1 METTTTKTENKMVKM
16 FNELKAKRPD
26 AVILF
31 RVGDFYESYFDDA
44 KKVADATGI
53 TLTKRSGENGYC
65 LTGFPHHALDIYLP
79 KIIRAGLR
87 VAICDDISEPVKLK
101 KRGSNETTQEPQV
114 EDAEAEEIKDEEQSQ
129 EPQTDEQPTET
140 KSAKIIYTDKE
151 AEDYTPKNGK
161 TFALT
166 EMQEIIGG
174 YVEPI
179 RLNDGRMIIVDE
191 EGKSKNKAV
200 NIPATNILRRDH
212 YTTDYIVGTAIVCDA
227 DMLD

>member
-1 METTTTKTENKMVKM
+1 METTTTKTENKMIKQ
-16 FNELKAKRPD
+16 FNELKAKHPD

-53 TLTKRSGENGYC
+53 TLTKRSGEDGYY
-65 LTGFPHHALDIYLP
+65 LTGFPHHSLDIYLP
-79 KIIRAGLR
+79 KIIRAGNR
-87 VAICDDISEPVKLK
+87 VAICDDIFKAIKQENS
-101 KRGSNETTQEPQV
+101 GSNETTQESQV
-114 EDAEAEEIKDEEQSQ
+114 EDAEAEEIKDDEQPQ
-129 EPQTDEQPTET
+129 EPHTDEQATET

-166 EMQEIIGG
+166 EMQEIVGG
-174 YVEPI
+174 YIEPI
-179 RLNDGRMIIVDE
+179 RLNDGRVIIVDE
-191 EGKSKNKAV
+191 DGKSKGKAV

-227 DMLD
+227 DMID

>member
-1 METTTTKTENKMVKM
+1 MIETFKM
-16 FNELKAKRPD
+16 LKEKHSD
-26 AVILF
+26 VLILF
-31 RVGDFYESYFDDA
+31 RVGDFYESYFEDA
-44 KKVADATGI
+44 KKVSEVLGV
-53 TLTKRSGENGYC
+53 TLTENEKDDIFI
-65 LTGFPHHALDIYLP
+65 TSFPTQSLDTYLP
-79 KIIRAGLR
+79 KLIRAGLR
-87 VAICDDISEPVKLK
+87 VAICDDISEPTKLK
-101 KRGSNETTQEPQV
+101 KRGSDEKTEESETQV
-114 EDAEAEEIKDEEQSQ
+114 EDVEAEEIKDEEQPQ
-129 EPQTDEQPTET
+129 EPQTDERATET

-191 EGKSKNKAV
+191 DGKSKGKAV

-212 YTTDYIVGTAIVCDA
+212 FTTDYIVGTAIVCDA
-227 DMLD
+227 DMIE

>member
-1 METTTTKTENKMVKM
+1 MKTTTKETENRMVEM
-16 FNELKAKRPD
+16 FNELKAKHPD
-26 AVILF
+26 AVVLF

-44 KKVADATGI
+44 KKVADATGT
-53 TLTKRSGENGYC
+53 TLTKRSGEDGYY

-87 VAICDDISEPVKLK
+87 VAICDDISEPIKLK

-114 EDAEAEEIKDEEQSQ
+114 EDADAEEIKDE
-129 EPQTDEQPTET
+129 EQPTET

-191 EGKSKNKAV
+191 DGKSKDKAV

-212 YTTDYIVGTAIVCDA
+212 YTTDYIVGTAIGCAA
-227 DMLD
+227 DMIE

>member
-16 FNELKAKRPD
+16 FNELKAKHSD

-31 RVGDFYESYFDDA
+31 RVGDFYESYLDDA
-44 KKVADATGI
+44 KKLSEILGL
-53 TLTKRSGENGYC
+53 TLTRQAKTKMD
-65 LTGFPHHALDIYLP
+65 LTGFPYHALDTYLP
-79 KIIRAGLR
+79 KLIRAGLR

-114 EDAEAEEIKDEEQSQ
+114 EDADAEEIKDDEQPQ
-129 EPQTDEQPTET
+129 EPQTDEQATET
-140 KSAKIIYTDKE
+140 KSARIIYTDKE
-151 AEDYTPKNGK
+151 AEEYTPKNGK

-166 EMQEIIGG
+166 EMQEIVGG
-174 YVEPI
+174 YIEPI

-191 EGKSKNKAV
+191 DGKSKDKAV

-227 DMLD
+227 DMVE

>member
-1 METTTTKTENKMVKM
+1 MRKMIETFKM
-16 FNELKAKRPD
+16 LKEKHSD
-26 AVILF
+26 VLILF
-31 RVGDFYESYFDDA
+31 RVGDFYESYFEDA
-44 KKVADATGI
+44 KKVSEVLGV
-53 TLTKRSGENGYC
+53 TLTENEKDDIFI
-65 LTGFPHHALDIYLP
+65 TSFPTQSLDTYLP
-79 KIIRAGLR
+79 KLIRAGLR

-114 EDAEAEEIKDEEQSQ
+114 EDAEAEEIKDEEQPQ
-129 EPQTDEQPTET
+129 EPQTDEQPNET

-151 AEDYTPKNGK
+151 DEDYTPKNGK

-191 EGKSKNKAV
+191 DGKSKDKAV

-212 YTTDYIVGTAIVCDA
+212 FTTDYIVGTAIVCDA
-227 DMLD
+227 DMIE

>member
-16 FNELKAKRPD
+16 FNELKAKHPD

-31 RVGDFYESYFDDA
+31 RVGDFYESRFDDA
-44 KKVADATGI
+44 KKIADVLGL
-53 TLTKRSGENGYC
+53 TLTRQAKTKMD
-65 LTGFPHHALDIYLP
+65 LAGFPYHALDTYLP
-79 KIIRAGLR
+79 KLIRAGLR

-101 KRGSNETTQEPQV
+101 HRGSNETTQEPQV
-114 EDAEAEEIKDEEQSQ
+114 EDADAEEVKDEEQPQ
-129 EPQTDEQPTET
+129 EQQTDEQPTET

-161 TFALT
+161 TFGLT

-191 EGKSKNKAV
+191 DGKSKDKAV

-212 YTTDYIVGTAIVCDA
+212 FTTDYIVGTAIVCDA
-227 DMLD
+227 DMLE

>member
-31 RVGDFYESYFDDA
+31 RVGDFYETYCEDA
-44 KKVADATGI
+44 KRLSEVLGL
-53 TLTKRSGENGYC
+53 TLTRQAKTKMD
-65 LTGFPHHALDIYLP
+65 LAGFPHHALDTYLP
-79 KIIRAGLR
+79 KLIRAGLR

-114 EDAEAEEIKDEEQSQ
+114 EDADAEEIKDDEQPQ
-129 EPQTDEQPTET
+129 EPQTDEQTTET

-174 YVEPI
+174 YIEPI

-191 EGKSKNKAV
+191 EGKSKDKAV

-212 YTTDYIVGTAIVCDA
+212 FTTDYIVGTAIVCDA
-227 DMLD
+227 DMVE

>member
-1 METTTTKTENKMVKM
+1 MIETFKM
-16 FNELKAKRPD
+16 LKEKHSD
-26 AVILF
+26 VLILF
-31 RVGDFYESYFDDA
+31 RVGDFYESYFEDA
-44 KKVADATGI
+44 KKVSEVLGV
-53 TLTKRSGENGYC
+53 TLTENEKDDIFI
-65 LTGFPHHALDIYLP
+65 TSFPTQSLDTYLP
-79 KIIRAGLR
+79 KLIRAGLR

-101 KRGSNETTQEPQV
+101 KRDSNETTQEPQV
-114 EDAEAEEIKDEEQSQ
+114 KDADAEEIKDDEQPQ

-161 TFALT
+161 TFELT
-166 EMQEIIGG
+166 EMQEIVGG

-191 EGKSKNKAV
+191 DGKSKGKAV

-212 YTTDYIVGTAIVCDA
+212 FTTDYIVGTAIVCDA
-227 DMLD
+227 DMID

>member
-1 METTTTKTENKMVKM
+1 METTTTKTENKMVET
-16 FNELKAKRPD
+16 FNELKAKHPD

-31 RVGDFYESYFDDA
+31 RVGDFYESRFDDA
-44 KKVADATGI
+44 KKIADVLGL
-53 TLTKRSGENGYC
+53 TLTRQAKTKMD
-65 LTGFPHHALDIYLP
+65 LAGFPYHALDTYLP
-79 KIIRAGLR
+79 KLIRAGLR
-87 VAICDDISEPVKLK
+87 VAICDDISEPIKLK
-101 KRGSNETTQEPQV
+101 KRGSDETTQEPQV
-114 EDAEAEEIKDEEQSQ
+114 EDADAEEIKDDEQPQ

-161 TFALT
+161 TFGLT

-191 EGKSKNKAV
+191 DGKSKDKAV

-212 YTTDYIVGTAIVCDA
+212 FTTDYIVGTAIVCDA
-227 DMLD
+227 DMLE

>member
-16 FNELKAKRPD
+16 FNELKAKHPD

-31 RVGDFYESYFDDA
+31 RAGDFYESFFDDA
-44 KKVADATGI
+44 KKVTEVIGI
-53 TLTKRSGENGYC
+53 A
-65 LTGFPHHALDIYLP
+65 GFPSNTLDTNLP
-79 KIIRAGLR
+79 KLIRAGLR

-101 KRGSNETTQEPQV
+101 KRGSNETTEESEPQV
-114 EDAEAEEIKDEEQSQ
+114 EDAEAEEIKDEEQPQ
-129 EPQTDEQPTET
+129 EPQKDEQETET
-140 KSAKIIYTDKE
+140 KSARIIYTDKE
-151 AEDYTPKNGK
+151 DEDYTPKNGK

-174 YVEPI
+174 YIEPI

-191 EGKSKNKAV
+191 DGKSKGKAV

-212 YTTDYIVGTAIVCDA
+212 FTTDYIVGTAIVCDA
-227 DMLD
+227 DMIE

>member
-1 METTTTKTENKMVKM
+1 MRKMIETFKM
-16 FNELKAKRPD
+16 LKEKHPD

-31 RVGDFYESYFDDA
+31 RVGDFYESFFDDA
-44 KKVADATGI
+44 KKVSEVLGV
-53 TLTKRSGENGYC
+53 TLTENKKNDIFI
-65 LTGFPHHALDIYLP
+65 TSFPTQSLDTYLP
-79 KIIRAGLR
+79 KLIRAGLR
-87 VAICDDISEPVKLK
+87 VSICDDISEPIKLK
-101 KRGSNETTQEPQV
+101 KRGSDETTQEPRV
-114 EDAEAEEIKDEEQSQ
+114 EDAEAEEIKDEEQPQ
-129 EPQTDEQPTET
+129 EPQTDEQATET

-161 TFALT
+161 TFGLT

-174 YVEPI
+174 YIEPI

-191 EGKSKNKAV
+191 DGKSKDKAV

-227 DMLD
+227 DMID

>member
-1 METTTTKTENKMVKM
+1 MRKMIETFKM
-16 FNELKAKRPD
+16 LKEKHSD
-26 AVILF
+26 VLILF
-31 RVGDFYESYFDDA
+31 RVGDFYESYFEDA
-44 KKVADATGI
+44 KKVSEVLGV
-53 TLTKRSGENGYC
+53 TLTENEKDDIFI
-65 LTGFPHHALDIYLP
+65 TSFPTQSLDTYLP
-79 KIIRAGLR
+79 KLIRAGIR
-87 VAICDDISEPVKLK
+87 VAICDDILK
-101 KRGSNETTQEPQV
+101 AIKQENSGSNETTQEPQV
-114 EDAEAEEIKDEEQSQ
+114 EDVDAEEIKDDEQPQ

-151 AEDYTPKNGK
+151 DEDYTPKNGK

-191 EGKSKNKAV
+191 DGKSKNKAV

-212 YTTDYIVGTAIVCDA
+212 FTTDYIVGTAIVCDT
-227 DMLD
+227 DMIE

>member
-16 FNELKAKRPD
+16 FNELKAKHPD

-31 RVGDFYESYFDDA
+31 RAGDFYESFFDDA
-44 KKVADATGI
+44 KKVTEVIGI
-53 TLTKRSGENGYC
+53 A
-65 LTGFPHHALDIYLP
+65 GFPSHALDTYLP
-79 KIIRAGLR
+79 KLIRAGLR

-114 EDAEAEEIKDEEQSQ
+114 EDAEAEEIKDEEQPQ

-161 TFALT
+161 TFEFDELKDIVGGHF
-166 EMQEIIGG
+166 EI
-174 YVEPI
+174 VW
-179 RLNDGRMIIVDE
+179 LNDGRMIIVDE
-191 EGKSKNKAV
+191 EGKSKDKAV

-227 DMLD
+227 DMIE

>member
-1 METTTTKTENKMVKM
+1 METTTTKTENKMIKQ
-16 FNELKAKRPD
+16 FNELKTKRPD

-31 RVGDFYESYFDDA
+31 RVGDFYESYFEDA
-44 KKVADATGI
+44 KKVSEVLGI
-53 TLTKRSGENGYC
+53 TLTKRSGEDGYY
-65 LTGFPHHALDIYLP
+65 LTGFPHHALDTYLP
-79 KIIRAGLR
+79 KLIRAGLR
-87 VAICDDISEPVKLK
+87 VAICDDISEPTKIE
-101 KRGSNETTQEPQV
+101 KRGSDETTEPQV
-114 EDAEAEEIKDEEQSQ
+114 EDADAEEIKDEEQPQ
-129 EPQTDEQPTET
+129 EQQTDEQPTET

-161 TFALT
+161 TFGLT

-191 EGKSKNKAV
+191 DGKSKDKAV

-227 DMLD
+227 DMID

>member
-16 FNELKAKRPD
+16 FNELKAKHPD

-44 KKVADATGI
+44 KKVSEVLGI
-53 TLTKRSGENGYC
+53 TLTKRSGEDGYY
-65 LTGFPHHALDIYLP
+65 LAGFPHHALDTYLP
-79 KIIRAGLR
+79 KLIRAGLR

-101 KRGSNETTQEPQV
+101 HRGSDETTQEPQV
-114 EDAEAEEIKDEEQSQ
+114 EDADAEEIKDDEQPQ
-129 EPQTDEQPTET
+129 EPQTDEQATET

-161 TFALT
+161 TFGKT
-166 EMQEIIGG
+166 EMYGIVEG
-174 YVEPI
+174 YIDII
-179 RLNDGRMIIVDE
+179 RLNDGRVIVVDSQ
-191 EGKSKNKAV
+191 GKALNKAV

-227 DMLD
+227 DMID

>member
-1 METTTTKTENKMVKM
+1 MSKMIETFKM
-16 FNELKAKRPD
+16 LKEKHSD
-26 AVILF
+26 ALILF
-31 RVGDFYESYFDDA
+31 RVGDFYETYCEDA
-44 KKVADATGI
+44 KKIAEVLGL
-53 TLTKRSGENGYC
+53 TLTRQAKTEMD
-65 LTGFPHHALDIYLP
+65 LAGFPYHALDTYLP
-79 KIIRAGLR
+79 KLIRAGLR
-87 VAICDDISEPVKLK
+87 VAICDDISEPTKLK
-101 KRGSNETTQEPQV
+101 KRGSDETTQEPQV
-114 EDAEAEEIKDEEQSQ
+114 EDADAEEIKDEEQPQ
-129 EPQTDEQPTET
+129 EPQTDEQATET

-161 TFALT
+161 TFTLT

-191 EGKSKNKAV
+191 DGKSKGKAV

-227 DMLD
+227 DMIE

>member
-1 METTTTKTENKMVKM
+1 MSKMIETFKM
-16 FNELKAKRPD
+16 LKAKHPD
-26 AVILF
+26 SVILF
-31 RVGDFYESYFDDA
+31 RAGDFYESFFDDA
-44 KKVADATGI
+44 KKVTEVIGI
-53 TLTKRSGENGYC
+53 A
-65 LTGFPHHALDIYLP
+65 GFPSHALDTYLP
-79 KIIRAGLR
+79 KLIRAGLR
-87 VAICDDISEPVKLK
+87 VAICDDISEPTKLK

-114 EDAEAEEIKDEEQSQ
+114 EDADAEEIKDE
-129 EPQTDEQPTET
+129 EQPTET

-191 EGKSKNKAV
+191 DGKSKGKAV

-212 YTTDYIVGTAIVCDA
+212 FTTDYIVGTAIVCDA
-227 DMLD
+227 DMIE

>member
-16 FNELKAKRPD
+16 FNELKAKHPD

-31 RVGDFYESYFDDA
+31 RVGDFYESYLDDA
-44 KKVADATGI
+44 KKLSEVLGL
-53 TLTKRSGENGYC
+53 TLTRQAKTKMD
-65 LTGFPHHALDIYLP
+65 LTGFPYHALDTYLP
-79 KIIRAGLR
+79 KLIRAGIR
-87 VAICDDISEPVKLK
+87 VAICDDISEPIKLK

-114 EDAEAEEIKDEEQSQ
+114 EDADAEEIKDEEQPQ
-129 EPQTDEQPTET
+129 EPQTDEQATET

-166 EMQEIIGG
+166 EMQEIVGG

-191 EGKSKNKAV
+191 EGKSKDKAV

-227 DMLD
+227 DMVE

>member
-16 FNELKAKRPD
+16 FNELKAKHPD

-31 RVGDFYESYFDDA
+31 RVGDFYETYCEDA
-44 KKVADATGI
+44 KKLSEVLGL
-53 TLTKRSGENGYC
+53 TLTRQAKTKID
-65 LTGFPHHALDIYLP
+65 LTGFPYHALDTYLP
-79 KIIRAGLR
+79 KLIRAGLR
-87 VAICDDISEPVKLK
+87 VAICDDISEPTKLK
-101 KRGSNETTQEPQV
+101 KRGSDETTQEPQV
-114 EDAEAEEIKDEEQSQ
+114 KDAEAEEIKDDEQPQ

-166 EMQEIIGG
+166 EMQEIVGG

-191 EGKSKNKAV
+191 DGKSKDKAV

-227 DMLD
+227 DMIE

>member
-16 FNELKAKRPD
+16 FNELKAKHPD

-31 RVGDFYESYFDDA
+31 RAGDFYESFFDDA

-53 TLTKRSGENGYC
+53 TLTKRSGENGYY
-65 LTGFPHHALDIYLP
+65 LTGFPTHALDTYLP
-79 KIIRAGLR
+79 KLIRAGLR
-87 VAICDDISEPVKLK
+87 VAICDDISEPIKLK

-114 EDAEAEEIKDEEQSQ
+114 EDADAEEIKDDEQPQ

-179 RLNDGRMIIVDE
+179 RLNDGRVIIVDE

-227 DMLD
+227 DMIE

>member
-16 FNELKAKRPD
+16 FNELKAKHSD

-31 RVGDFYESYFDDA
+31 RVGDFYESFFDDA
-44 KKVADATGI
+44 KKVTEVIGI
-53 TLTKRSGENGYC
+53 A
-65 LTGFPHHALDIYLP
+65 GFPSHELDTYLP
-79 KIIRAGLR
+79 KLIRAGLR

-101 KRGSNETTQEPQV
+101 KRGSNETTEDSEPQV
-114 EDAEAEEIKDEEQSQ
+114 EDADAEEIKDEEQPQ
-129 EPQTDEQPTET
+129 ESQTDEQPTET

-161 TFALT
+161 TFELT
-166 EMQEIIGG
+166 EMQEIVGG
-174 YVEPI
+174 YIEPI

-191 EGKSKNKAV
+191 DGKSKNKAV

-227 DMLD
+227 DMIE

>member
-16 FNELKAKRPD
+16 FNELKSKHPD

-44 KKVADATGI
+44 KKVTEVIGI
-53 TLTKRSGENGYC
+53 A
-65 LTGFPHHALDIYLP
+65 GFPSHALDTYLP
-79 KIIRAGLR
+79 KLIRAGLR

-101 KRGSNETTQEPQV
+101 KRGSDETTQEPQV
-114 EDAEAEEIKDEEQSQ
+114 EDAEAEEIKDDEQPQ

-140 KSAKIIYTDKE
+140 KSAKIIYTDKG
-151 AEDYTPKNGK
+151 AEDYTPKNGT
-161 TFALT
+161 TFELE
-166 EMQEIIGG
+166 EMQKIVGG
-174 YVEPI
+174 YIEIV
-179 RLNDGRMIIVDE
+179 RLRDGRMIIVDE
-191 EGKSKNKAV
+191 EGKSKDKAV

-227 DMLD
+227 DMID

>member
-1 METTTTKTENKMVKM
+1 MSKMIETFKM
-16 FNELKAKRPD
+16 LKAKHSD

-31 RVGDFYESYFDDA
+31 RVGDFYETYYEDA
-44 KKVADATGI
+44 KKIAEVLGL
-53 TLTKRSGENGYC
+53 TLTRQAKTKMD
-65 LTGFPHHALDIYLP
+65 LTGFPYHALDTYLP
-79 KIIRAGLR
+79 KLIRAGLR
-87 VAICDDISEPVKLK
+87 VAICDDISEPIKLK
-101 KRGSNETTQEPQV
+101 KRGSDETTQEPQV
-114 EDAEAEEIKDEEQSQ
+114 EDADAEEIKDEEQPQ

-191 EGKSKNKAV
+191 DGKSKNKAV

-212 YTTDYIVGTAIVCDA
+212 FTTDYIVGTAIVCDA
-227 DMLD
+227 DMIE